1 VDYLLAGLAF
11 VVAMAALFLASNASR
26 KAQRQ
31 IQDFLTTYLNP
42 IKESNFK
49 NVATAKDLQTKIV
62 TLEKEFADIKER
74 MTRQDEVA
82 GETRENMEKLVRS
95 ISAKLK

>member
-1 VDYLLAGLAF
+1 MDYLLAGLAF
-11 VVAMAALFLASNASR
+11 VVAMAALFLASNA
-26 KAQRQ
+26 Q

-42 IKESNFK
+42 IKESNSK

>member
-1 VDYLLAGLAF
+1 MDYLLAGLAF
-11 VVAMAALFLASNASR
+11 VVAMAALFLASDASR

-42 IKESNFK
+42 IKESNSN
-49 NVATAKDLQTKIV
+49 NVATAKDLQKKSAA
-62 TLEKEFADIKER
+62 LEKELAEIKER
-74 MTRQDEVA
+74 MTRQDEVM

>member
-11 VVAMAALFLASNASR
+11 VVAMAALFLASDASR

-42 IKESNFK
+42 IKESNSK
-49 NVATAKDLQTKIV
+49 NVATAKDLQKKIV
-62 TLEKEFADIKER
+62 GLEKELAEIKER
-74 MTRQDEVA
+74 LTRQDEVM